1 MTPNFA
7 PTEASQ
13 TVTSS
18 PQNNPVT
25 PVTSTHAAKPP
36 VTAAPRRTRM
46 SANML
51 QDLYEKV
58 AKEEGEDVKIIPL
71 NQPND
76 EKVFEDFKIHVRDE
90 LGKTTLAAQL
100 GLMYVKFE
108 EPDEVIL
115 FCPTEMSI
123 IFANTQRDILL
134 DFIKNQLKQFN
145 VRVNVKLDPTFVKEV
160 PLPEKPKSKL
170 EIFNEMAE
178 RNHYILM
185 LKKELNLVID

>member
-7 PTEASQ
+7 PPEASQ
-13 TVTSS
+13 PVPSS
-18 PQNNPVT
+18 IQNNPIT
-25 PVTSTHAAKPP
+25 PVTSTPAAKPP

-58 AKEEGEDVKIIPL
+58 AKEEGEEVKIIPL
-71 NQPND
+71 NQPNV
-76 EKVFEDFKIHVRDE
+76 EKVFEDFKIHVREE

-134 DFIKNQLKQFN
+134 DFVKNQLKQFN

-160 PLPEKPKSKL
+160 PLPQKPKSKL
-170 EIFNEMAE
+170 EIFNEMAD